1 MIEIKK
7 EFSDREL
14 LWFGPLFALFVG
26 LIGLIL
32 MRRLHWDNVAY
43 GLWTV
48 SAVIIVVYYLV
59 PSIRKP
65 TYLAWIYSVVP
76 IGWVVSHVLLGT
88 VFYLVVT
95 PVGLAMKALKYDP
108 MQRTL
113 DPAAKSYWIKRESQ
127 VDISSYFRQ
136 Y

>member
-1 MIEIKK
+1 MIEVKK

-26 LIGLIL
+26 LIGMIL
-32 MRRLHWDNVAY
+32 VRRLHWDNVAF

-48 SAVIIVVYYLV
+48 SGVIIVVYYLI

-76 IGWVVSHVLLGT
+76 IGWVVSHVLLGV

-108 MQRTL
+108 MHRTL

-127 VDISSYFRQ
+127 VDNSSYFRQ
-136 Y
+136 F

>member
-1 MIEIKK
+1 MIEVKK

-32 MRRLHWDNVAY
+32 MRRLHWNNVAY

-65 TYLAWIYSVVP
+65 TYLAWIYSVMP
-76 IGWVVSHVLLGT
+76 IGWVVSHVLLGI

-127 VDISSYFRQ
+127 VDNSSYFRQ

>member
-1 MIEIKK
+1 MIEVKK

-32 MRRLHWDNVAY
+32 MRRLHWNNVAY

-76 IGWVVSHVLLGT
+76 IGWVVSHVLLGI

-127 VDISSYFRQ
+127 VDNSSYFRQ